1 MYATTKRRQDEAVVT
16 VETLAPLTGD
26 WVAVLGTGAGACVSA
41 GAGTG
46 AGASACLLL
55 VVAYILSQ
63 ILYLI

>member
-46 AGASACLLL
+46 AGASAGGGEAS
-55 VVAYILSQ
+55 VTTGKSPNI
-63 ILYLI
+63 